1 MRVSVRYPRDDMITC
16 RHYRE
21 GVLKE
26 EAFDPTTVSDLIQEA
41 GARVWLDLADPTE
54 EELALIQEEF
64 DLHELAMEDTRV
76 RGQRPKVEVYDGYFF
91 LVMHGLSLGP
101 EDELV
106 DSEIHAFAGHRFLI
120 TIRYEPVF
128 DITEV
133 LKRWDRQTELTHEG
147 GGFLLY
153 ALLDE
158 VVDGYFTIV
167 ERFEDIGE
175 ELEDEVFADEP
186 VPDVQERIFKLKR
199 RVVQFRRLV
208 MPLREVIDLM
218 QEQPG
223 FVTDALGPYYRDIQ
237 DHVIRT
243 IEFLDNI
250 RDLATSALEALI
262 SQISNRMNVV
272 MKRLTA
278 WASIILVPTLIAGIY
293 GMNFGNMP
301 ELRWHL
307 GYYGALALMAGAA
320 VALYVMFKKRDY
332 F

>member
-1 MRVSVRYPRDDMITC
+1 MITC

-26 EAFDPTTVSDLIQEA
+26 EAFDPTIVSELIQEA

-64 DLHELAMEDTRV
+64 GLHELAMEDTRV
-76 RGQRPKVEVYDGYFF
+76 RGQRPKVEVYEGYFF
-91 LVMHGLSLGP
+91 LVLHAMSLDAD
-101 EDELV
+101 DELV

-120 TIRYEPVF
+120 TLRYDPVF
-128 DITEV
+128 DISEV
-133 LKRWDRQTELTHEG
+133 LRRWDRQTELTHEG

-153 ALLDE
+153 ALVDE
-158 VVDGYFTIV
+158 VVDGYFTVV
-167 ERFEDIGE
+167 ERMEDVGE
-175 ELEDEVFADEP
+175 DLEDEVFADEP
-186 VPDVQERIFKLKR
+186 APDVQERIFKLKR
-199 RVVQFRRLV
+199 RSVQFRRLV
-208 MPLREVIDLM
+208 MPLREVLDLM

-223 FVTDALGPYYRDIQ
+223 FVTEKLGPYYRDVA

-243 IEFLDNI
+243 LEFVDSI
-250 RDLATSALEALI
+250 RDLSTSALEALI
-262 SQISNRMNVV
+262 SQASNRMNIV

-307 GYYGALALMAGAA
+307 GYFGALALMAGAA
-320 VALYVMFKKRDY
+320 TALYIMFKRRDY

>member
-1 MRVSVRYPRDDMITC
+1 MRVAVRYPRRAMITC
-16 RHYRE
+16 RHYR
-21 GVLKE
+21 GGALVE
-26 EAFDPTTVSDLIQEA
+26 EAFDPTIVSDLLQEA

-54 EELALIQEEF
+54 KELALIQEEF
-64 DLHELAMEDTRV
+64 ELHELAMEDTRV
-76 RGQRPKVEVYDGYFF
+76 RNQRPKVEVYDGYFF

-101 EDELV
+101 DGELV

-120 TIRYEPVF
+120 TIRYDPVF
-128 DITEV
+128 DISEV
-133 LKRWDRQTELTHEG
+133 LRRWDRQTGLTHEG

-158 VVDGYFTIV
+158 VVDGYFDIV
-167 ERFEDIGE
+167 EKFEDIGE
-175 ELEDEVFADEP
+175 DLEDEVFADEP
-186 VPDVQERIFKLKR
+186 PQDVQERIFKLKR

-223 FVTDALGPYYRDIQ
+223 FVTDALAPYYRDIQ

-243 IEFLDNI
+243 VEFLDNI

-293 GMNFGNMP
+293 GMNFANMP

-307 GYYGALALMAGAA
+307 GYYGALAVMAGAA
-320 VALYVMFKKRDY
+320 IGLYIMFKRRDY

>member
-1 MRVSVRYPRDDMITC
+1 MVRYPAVAMTITC

-26 EAFDPTTVSDLIQEA
+26 EAFDPTRVSDLIQEP

-64 DLHELAMEDTRV
+64 GLHELAMEDTRT

-91 LVMHGLSLGP
+91 LAMHALSLDA
-101 EDELV
+101 EDELI
-106 DSEIHAFAGHRFLI
+106 DSEVHAFAGHRFLI
-120 TIRYEPVF
+120 TLRYDPVF
-128 DITEV
+128 DISEV
-133 LKRWDRQTELTHEG
+133 LRRWDRQTELTYEG

-153 ALLDE
+153 ALIDE
-158 VVDGYFTIV
+158 VVDDYFNVI
-167 ERFEDIGE
+167 ERYEDVGE
-175 ELEDEVFADEP
+175 DLEDEVFKE
-186 VPDVQERIFKLKR
+186 DVATDIQERIFKLKR
-199 RVVQFRRLV
+199 RVVVFRRLV
-208 MPLREVIDLM
+208 MPLREVLDLM

-223 FVTDALGPYYRDIQ
+223 FVTDPLRPYYRDVA

-243 IEFLDNI
+243 LEFADNL
-250 RDLATSALEALI
+250 RDLATSALEAQI
-262 SQISNRMNVV
+262 SQVSNRLNIV

-293 GMNFGNMP
+293 GMNFLNMP
-301 ELRWHL
+301 ELKWRY
-307 GYYGALALMAGAA
+307 GYYAALGLMGLTMLL
-320 VALYVMFKKRDY
+320 LYRMFKKRDY

>member
-1 MRVSVRYPRDDMITC
+1 MITC
-16 RHYRE
+16 RYYHE

-26 EAFDPTTVSDLIQEA
+26 KAFDPTTVSDLLQVA
-41 GARVWLDLADPTE
+41 GARIWLDLADPTE
-54 EELALIQEEF
+54 QELELIQEEF
-64 DLHELAMEDTRV
+64 GLHELAMEDTRV
-76 RGQRPKVEVYDGYFF
+76 RGQRPKVEMYDGYFF

-101 EDELV
+101 DDDLI

-120 TIRYEPVF
+120 TLRYEPVF
-128 DITEV
+128 AIDEV

-186 VPDVQERIFKLKR
+186 PPDVQERIFKLKR

-262 SQISNRMNVV
+262 SQLSNRMNVV

-293 GMNFGNMP
+293 GMNFTNMP
-301 ELRWHL
+301 ELKFHL
-307 GYYGALALMAGAA
+307 GYYGALALMLGAA
-320 VALYVMFKKRDY
+320 VALYINFKKRDY

>member
-1 MRVSVRYPRDDMITC
+1 MITC
-16 RHYRE
+16 RHYRG

-26 EAFDPTTVSDLIQEA
+26 QAFDPTRVSDLIAEP

-64 DLHELAMEDTRV
+64 GLHELAMEDTRL
-76 RGQRPKVEVYDGYFF
+76 RGQRPKVEVFDGYFF
-91 LVMHGLSLGP
+91 LVMHALSLDAD
-101 EDELV
+101 DELV

-120 TIRYEPVF
+120 TLRYEPVF
-128 DITEV
+128 DIAEV
-133 LKRWDRQTELTHEG
+133 LRRWDRSTELTFEG

-153 ALLDE
+153 ALVDE
-158 VVDGYFTIV
+158 VVDGYFSVV
-167 ERFEDIGE
+167 ERMEDVGE

-186 VPDVQERIFKLKR
+186 GPDVQERIFKLKR
-199 RVVQFRRLV
+199 KAVQFRRLV
-208 MPLREVIDLM
+208 MPLREVLDLM

-223 FVTDALGPYYRDIQ
+223 FVTEKLGPYYRDVA

-243 IEFLDNI
+243 LEFVDSI
-250 RDLATSALEALI
+250 RDLSTSALEALI
-262 SQISNRMNVV
+262 SQASNRMNVV

-293 GMNFGNMP
+293 GMNFEHMP

-307 GYYGALALMAGAA
+307 GYYGALGLMLGVAAG
-320 VALYVMFKKRDY
+320 LYYFFKKRDY

>member
-1 MRVSVRYPRDDMITC
+1 MITC

-26 EAFDPTTVSDLIQEA
+26 EAFDPTLVSDLIQEA

-54 EELALIQEEF
+54 DELALIQEEF
-64 DLHELAMEDTRV
+64 GLHELAMEDTRV

-91 LVMHGLSLGP
+91 LVMHAMALDP
-101 EDELV
+101 DDELV

-120 TIRYEPVF
+120 TIRYQPVF

-133 LKRWDRQTELTHEG
+133 LRRWDRQTDLTHEG

-153 ALLDE
+153 ALVDE
-158 VVDGYFTIV
+158 VVDGYFNVV
-167 ERFEDIGE
+167 ERLEDIGE
-175 ELEDEVFADEP
+175 DLEDEVFAEEP
-186 VPDVQERIFKLKR
+186 APDVQERIFKLKR
-199 RVVQFRRLV
+199 RAVQFRRLV
-208 MPLREVIDLM
+208 MPLREVLDLM

-223 FVTDALGPYYRDIQ
+223 FVTEKLGPYYRDVA

-243 IEFLDNI
+243 LEFVDNI
-250 RDLATSALEALI
+250 RDLSTSALEALI
-262 SQISNRMNVV
+262 SQVSNRLNIV

-293 GMNFGNMP
+293 GMNFVHMP
-301 ELRWHL
+301 ELKWRYGYFMAL
-307 GYYGALALMAGAA
+307 GLMVLAGLL
-320 VALYVMFKKRDY
+320 LYRMFKKRDY

>member
-1 MRVSVRYPRDDMITC
+1 MVVRYPPAVITC

-26 EAFDPTTVSDLIQEA
+26 EAFDPARVSDLIQEP

-54 EELALIQEEF
+54 EELTLIQEEF
-64 DLHELAMEDTRV
+64 GLHELAMEDTRV

-91 LVMHGLSLGP
+91 LAMHALSLDA

-106 DSEIHAFAGHRFLI
+106 DQEVHAFAGHRFLI
-120 TIRYEPVF
+120 TLRYDPVF

-133 LKRWDRQTELTHEG
+133 LRRWDRQTELTYEG

-153 ALLDE
+153 ALVDE
-158 VVDGYFTIV
+158 VVDGYFSVI
-167 ERFEDIGE
+167 ERYEDVGE
-175 ELEDEVFADEP
+175 DLEDEVFSDDAGTDI
-186 VPDVQERIFKLKR
+186 QERIFKLKR
-199 RVVQFRRLV
+199 RVVVFRRLV
-208 MPLREVIDLM
+208 MPLREVLDLM

-223 FVTDALGPYYRDIQ
+223 FVTDQLRPYYRDVA

-243 IEFLDNI
+243 LEFADNL
-250 RDLATSALEALI
+250 RDLATSALEAQI
-262 SQISNRMNVV
+262 SQVSNKLNIV

-293 GMNFGNMP
+293 GMNFLNMP
-301 ELRWHL
+301 ELKWHY
-307 GYYGALALMAGAA
+307 GYYAALGLMGLSMFL
-320 VALYVMFKKRDY
+320 LYRMFKKRDY

>member
-1 MRVSVRYPRDDMITC
+1 MVVRYPPAVITC

-26 EAFDPTTVSDLIQEA
+26 EAFDPTRVSDLIQEA

-54 EELALIQEEF
+54 EELSLIQEEF
-64 DLHELAMEDTRV
+64 GLHELAMEDTRV

-91 LVMHGLSLGP
+91 LTMHALSLDA

-120 TIRYEPVF
+120 TLRYEPVF
-128 DITEV
+128 DLSEV
-133 LKRWDRQTELTHEG
+133 LRRWDRQTELTYEG

-153 ALLDE
+153 ALIDE
-158 VVDGYFTIV
+158 VVDGYFAVI

-175 ELEDEVFADEP
+175 DLEDEVFSDNPAN
-186 VPDVQERIFKLKR
+186 DVQERIFTLKR
-199 RVVQFRRLV
+199 RVVSFRRLV
-208 MPLREVIDLM
+208 MPLREVLDLM

-223 FVTDALGPYYRDIQ
+223 FVTEQLRPYYRDVA

-243 IEFLDNI
+243 LEFADNI
-250 RDLATSALEALI
+250 RDLATSALEAQI
-262 SQISNRMNVV
+262 SQVSNRLNIV

-293 GMNFGNMP
+293 GMNFVHMP
-301 ELRWHL
+301 ELRWRFGYLYAL
-307 GYYGALALMAGAA
+307 GLMLVSALL
-320 VALYVMFKKRDY
+320 LYRMFKRRDY

>member
-1 MRVSVRYPRDDMITC
+1 MITC

-26 EAFDPTTVSDLIQEA
+26 EAFDPTIVSELIQEA

-64 DLHELAMEDTRV
+64 GLHELAMEDTRV
-76 RGQRPKVEVYDGYFF
+76 RGQRPKVEMYEGYFF
-91 LVMHGLSLGP
+91 LVLHALSLDAK
-101 EDELV
+101 DELV

-120 TIRYEPVF
+120 TLRYDPVF
-128 DITEV
+128 DISEV
-133 LKRWDRQTELTHEG
+133 LRRWDRQTELTHEG

-153 ALLDE
+153 ALVDE
-158 VVDGYFTIV
+158 VVDGYFTVV
-167 ERFEDIGE
+167 ERMEDVGE
-175 ELEDEVFADEP
+175 DLEDEVFADEP
-186 VPDVQERIFKLKR
+186 APDVQERIFKLKR
-199 RVVQFRRLV
+199 RSVQFRRLV
-208 MPLREVIDLM
+208 MPLREVLDLM

-223 FVTDALGPYYRDIQ
+223 FVTEKLGPYYRDVA

-243 IEFLDNI
+243 LEFVDSI
-250 RDLATSALEALI
+250 RDLSTSALEALI
-262 SQISNRMNVV
+262 SQASNRMNIV

-307 GYYGALALMAGAA
+307 GYFGALALMAGAA
-320 VALYVMFKKRDY
+320 TALYIMFKRRDY

>member
-1 MRVSVRYPRDDMITC
+1 MITC
-16 RHYRE
+16 RHYRG
-21 GVLKE
+21 GVLEE
-26 EAFDPTTVSDLIQEA
+26 EAFDPTRVSDLIAEP

-54 EELALIQEEF
+54 EDLALIHEEF
-64 DLHELAMEDTRV
+64 GLHELAMEDTRL

-91 LVMHGLSLGP
+91 LVMHALSLDAG
-101 EDELV
+101 DELV

-120 TIRYEPVF
+120 TLRYQPVF
-128 DITEV
+128 DISEV
-133 LKRWDRQTELTHEG
+133 LRRWDRQTDLTFEG

-153 ALLDE
+153 ALVDE
-158 VVDGYFTIV
+158 VVDGYFAVV
-167 ERFEDIGE
+167 ERMEDIGE

-186 VPDVQERIFKLKR
+186 RPDVQERIFKLKR
-199 RVVQFRRLV
+199 RAVQFRRLV
-208 MPLREVIDLM
+208 MPLREVLDLM

-223 FVTDALGPYYRDIQ
+223 FVTEKLGPYYRDVA

-243 IEFLDNI
+243 LEFVDSI
-250 RDLATSALEALI
+250 RDLSTSALEALI
-262 SQISNRMNVV
+262 SQASNRMNIV

-293 GMNFGNMP
+293 GMNFDNMP

-307 GYYGALALMAGAA
+307 GYYGALGLMVGVAA
-320 VALYVMFKKRDY
+320 ALYFFFKKRDY